1 MTEMKANRTEASAA
15 TAKAFELRSERTPSA
30 AFRSRRSRTLSASVL
45 ILGLLASGRGAY
57 SQAEGEHGHAQIGQA
72 SVEDFAGNN
81 HVIHPEDTLNPPRS
95 IFVPSSSDPLAR
107 LMAPAW
113 APTRHVDNTLPS
125 DFAVVMAPSDQQE
138 SWWYWG
144 KTANDV
150 GNLLTQNKARLTEII
165 PYIDPEGSLKFAVT
179 MAPDDQQKW
188 WWYWGKTGDDVL
200 KLLQQNGARPT
211 QISPYIDVDGA
222 LKFTVIMVADD
233 QQKWWWYWG
242 ETGDDVGKLITQNK
256 AKLTQF
262 TPYIDPDGAL
272 KFVII
277 MAPDDQQGWWWYWG
291 KTANDVGDL
300 LTQNGARP
308 TQISPYAD
316 SDGALKFAVLMAPDD
331 QQRWWWYWGKTANGV
346 GNLLTQNKA
355 RLTGL
360 ALVAGAATP
369 SQLGSGA
376 NYIVGNDDC
385 TILKDI
391 RVTIEITDDLV
402 VSSTVTSGGEP
413 TSKGFAFQLNANS
426 SAMPKSNPQ
435 INANNWIVWQQYI
448 LGVGPVI
455 QGAIN
460 NWTAPSLGSGNQTV
474 NSPAVQVGPALAEV
488 ARIPKGYKLT
498 FTLTTDKDTGNVTAV
513 TFEVDDGKTKFPPQ
527 TQVLTE
533 VGATP
538 LEVAPIVD
546 FELNLVGPGDLAHT
560 QFLSGA
566 GTITY
571 SASTALNALPA
582 IPGCAGSNT
591 TTGETS
597 NSVYGLVP
605 AGGYQ
610 TFVQNFSV
618 SK

>member
-1 MTEMKANRTEASAA
+1 MTKMKAYKTTMSVIMARG
-15 TAKAFELRSERTPSA
+15 FELRSARKPSGSI
-30 AFRSRRSRTLSASVL
+30 RYRCSRALSASVL
-45 ILGLLASGRGAY
+45 ILSLLACGRGAY
-57 SQAEGEHGHAQIGQA
+57 SQVAEARGHSQFEQA
-72 SVEDFAGNN
+72 SVAVRAGNN
-81 HVIHPEDTLNPPRS
+81 SVIHPKENVDPSQS
-95 IFVPSSSDPLAR
+95 ISIPSDAGGVAR
-107 LMAPAW
+107 FMAPAW
-113 APTRHVDNTLPS
+113 APIRHVDNTLPS
-125 DFAVVMAPSDQQE
+125 NFAVIMVPDDQQE

-144 KTANDV
+144 QSADDV
-150 GNLLTQNKARLTEII
+150 SKLLTQNKAMLTEID
-165 PYIDPEGSLKFAVT
+165 PYVDPEGSLKFAVI

-188 WWYWGKTGDDVL
+188 WWYWGKTADDVG
-200 KLLQQNGARPT
+200 KLLKQNDARPT
-211 QISPYIDVDGA
+211 QISPYLDPEGS
-222 LKFTVIMVADD
+222 LKFAVIMVPDD

-242 ETGDDVGKLITQNK
+242 ETADDVGKLIKQNK

-262 TPYIDPDGAL
+262 TPYVDPDGTL

-277 MAPDDQQGWWWYWG
+277 MAPEDQQGWWWYWG
-291 KTANDVGDL
+291 ETAND
-300 LTQNGARP
+300 
-308 TQISPYAD
+308 
-316 SDGALKFAVLMAPDD
+316 
-331 QQRWWWYWGKTANGV
+331 V

-355 RLTGL
+355 MPTQVSPYIDGDGSLRFAVLMVPDNQQQWWWYWGKTADDVGKLLTQNNARLTAL

-369 SQLGSGA
+369 SQLGSYA
-376 NYIVGNDDC
+376 NYIFGNNDC
-385 TILKDI
+385 TILKNVK
-391 RVTIEITDDLV
+391 VTIEITDDLV
-402 VSSTVTSGGEP
+402 ASSTVTSGGEP

-426 SAMPKSNPQ
+426 SAMPESNPK

-448 LGVGPVI
+448 FGVGPVI

-460 NWTAPSLGSGNQTV
+460 NWTAPSLNTGDLTIS
-474 NSPAVQVGPALAEV
+474 SPAVEVGPPLAET
-488 ARIPKGYKLT
+488 AKIPKGYKLT

-560 QFLSGA
+560 KFLSGA

-597 NSVYGLVP
+597 NSVYGIVP
-605 AGGYQ
+605 AGAYK
-610 TFVQNFSV
+610 TVVQSFTV